1 LIIGPHVISTYFT
14 SNIHQNGIE
23 ILGVKQKHRNC
34 MIITILKSIMRVAME
49 GPAKDFESILM
60 DAIVM
65 KKNATKS
72 WYLFTN
78 LEKYLIGT
86 TEESLQ

>member
-1 LIIGPHVISTYFT
+1 
-14 SNIHQNGIE
+14 
-23 ILGVKQKHRNC
+23 